1 MHLNYPQIYPDGGFS
16 SSPPY
21 TLPVATDM
29 VLGGIKVGNSLDIS
43 ESGVLNANIN
53 NLRNIKCSYI
63 GSGDRSGI
71 EVFKNSTT
79 KIPLDY
85 ADLRMI
91 GFPGF
96 VLIKL
101 YLKVSNQYSI
111 DTSDKLTIKNPNKF
125 TNGDE
130 YVNIQV
136 DNSFEPINVLSM
148 QSGSGNSLVYS
159 IGGTLTLQKDGV
171 FDVNIIYSKYTLY
184 RLQFSA
190 IILY

>member
-21 TLPVATDM
+21 TLPVASDI

-43 ESGVLNANIN
+43 ESGVLNANTN
-53 NLRNIKCSYI
+53 NLRNINCSYI

-91 GFPGF
+91 GYPGF
-96 VLIKL
+96 VLIRL
-101 YLKVSNQYSI
+101 YVKSSSQSI
-111 DTSDKLTIKNPNKF
+111 ITTSDKITIKNPNKF
-125 TNGDE
+125 MNGTE
-130 YVNIQV
+130 YVKIQI
-136 DNSFEPINVLSM
+136 NNRYEPINILSM
-148 QSGSGNSLVYS
+148 QSSSGEGVVYS
-159 IGGTLTLQKDGV
+159 IGGVLTIESDGT
-171 FDVNIIYSKYTLY
+171 FNVNIIQNKYELY
-184 RLQFSA
+184 RMEFTA
-190 IILY
+190 MII